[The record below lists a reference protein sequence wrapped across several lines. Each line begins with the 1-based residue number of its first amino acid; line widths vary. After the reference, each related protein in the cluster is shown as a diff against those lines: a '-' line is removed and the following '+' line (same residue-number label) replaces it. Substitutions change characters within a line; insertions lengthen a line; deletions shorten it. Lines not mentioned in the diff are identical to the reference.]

1 MSTIKEA
8 VETFRKKYTMK
19 DIWQIDVDED
29 FGVIHVYTSNAKIW
43 VDLPAKHEGFNVKM
57 NVARKPRLTA
67 NNAAGQQ
74 GQ

>member
-8 VETFRKKYTMK
+8 VETFRKKYAFK
-19 DIWQIDVDED
+19 DIWQVDIDED
-29 FGVIHVYTSNAKIW
+29 YGVIHVYTSNAKIW
-43 VDLPAKHEGFNVKM
+43 VDLPAKHEGFVVKM

-67 NNAAGQQ
+67 NSAPSQQ